1 MSFPT
6 FLAIDIGTGTQD
18 VYLLRAG
25 LSPENGYKLVA
36 PSPTM
41 VIRDQIQ
48 RATRAGEAIL
58 LTGVTMGGGPCAW
71 AAEAHVR
78 AGLRLYA
85 VPDAARTLNDD
96 LEVVERELGI
106 RIVSDDEASR
116 LQDVTRIQLRD
127 FDWHALRAAF
137 AAVGHDLR
145 PSAVGVAVFDHGAAP
160 PGVSDRQFRFEYL
173 EARTRQAN
181 RLSAFAYRA
190 GEVPASLTRLQAVVD
205 SADNLD
211 APLLVMDTAPAAVL
225 GALLDPGISRQLRQ
239 MVVNIGNFHTL
250 AFRLGPRGIEGVFE
264 HHTGLLTQQR
274 LETYLRAFADGSLTH
289 QDVFGDHGH
298 GALVLD
304 PTPLPLDSTD
314 GRPVVTGPRRLLLQ
328 GSSLQPCFA
337 APFGDMMLT
346 GCFGLLQ
353 AMSELLPEAATA
365 IHGSLRGEAPG
376 RAPWDVEG

>member
-18 VYLLRAG
+18 VYLLRTG

-48 RATRAGEAIL
+48 RATRSREAIL

-78 AGLRLYA
+78 AGLTLYA
-85 VPDAARTLNDD
+85 TPDAARTLNDD
-96 LEVVERELGI
+96 LEVVEREVGVRL
-106 RIVSDDEASR
+106 VSDDEAPR
-116 LQDVTRIQLRD
+116 LQDVTRIHLRD
-127 FDWHALRAAF
+127 FNWDALRAAF

-160 PGVSDRQFRFEYL
+160 PGVSDRQFRFDYL

-190 GEVPASLTRLQAVVD
+190 GEVPASLTRLQAVVN

-211 APLLVMDTAPAAVL
+211 APLVVMDTAPAAVL
-225 GALLDPGISRQLRQ
+225 GALLDPGISRQLRH

-250 AFRLGPRGIEGVFE
+250 AFRLGPHGIEGVFE

-274 LETYLRAFADGSLTH
+274 LEAYLSAFADGSLMH

-304 PTPLPLDSTD
+304 PTPLPLDSAD
-314 GRPVVTGPRRLLLQ
+314 GRPVVTGPRRSLLQ
-328 GSSLQPCFA
+328 GSSLHPCFA

-353 AMSELLPEAATA
+353 AMSELLPEAATV
-365 IHGSLRGEAPG
+365 IHDSLRGEAPG